1 MIQDFFFLRVNRK
14 YVRLDIASLVYIEA
28 KGTYTKLFLN
38 NGTSLLAHTKLKDWE
53 RLLPPALFLRI
64 NKSYILNLSKVSAF
78 NVEVAWIGDK
88 AFKVARDRRQA
99 LTHHQSVVIDAPSM
113 QPVDRTAIETMSSE
127 LQLN

>member
-53 RLLPPALFLRI
+53 RLLPPTLFLRI
-64 NKSYILNLSKVSAF
+64 NKSYILNLSKVSGF
-78 NVEVAWIGDK
+78 NVELAWIGDK

-99 LTHHQSVVIDAPSM
+99 LTHHQSVIVDAPAM
-113 QPVDRTAIETMSSE
+113 QPVDRNTIETMSSE